1 MPGDAVSLSWGSVS
15 VPEGCDSVRY
25 ALSRD
30 GEHVVTQTATSYTER
45 NVPPGRHCYRVLAE
59 SLPGGH
65 ESAESG
71 ARCVE
76 VAPPTPSGLDVTKD
90 ADYMHSRI
98 DVSWDRVSVAD
109 RYELRRS
116 RDGGSYGPAF
126 DPRSDTSHED
136 RGLDPETEYCYQV
149 RAVGNGVESLWS
161 GPECDTTGS
170 EPEVMCPTPAAP
182 TISTSLSGRTITVS
196 WNGVSVEA
204 GCTVSY
210 RVFRDSSEIAN
221 TTSTSYADAGLSAG
235 NYCYEV
241 SAESSPGGSESA
253 VSGSAC
259 ETVPAVPPTNF
270 AAAAASSSSVRLT
283 WIAASG
289 ADSYEVRY
297 RKTRESWEDWQD
309 VGRVTG
315 HTVEDLEADTEY
327 EFEIRTVEGTETS
340 MALSVTERTPP
351 NGDPDPE
358 PPTNFAAL
366 ATGSSV
372 IELSW
377 NEVSGADSYE
387 FQRRLSPVP
396 TLRRRT
402 RWMWVT

>member
-1 MPGDAVSLSWGSVS
+1 
-15 VPEGCDSVRY
+15 
-25 ALSRD
+25 
-30 GEHVVTQTATSYTER
+30 
-45 NVPPGRHCYRVLAE
+45 
-59 SLPGGH
+59 
-65 ESAESG
+65 
-71 ARCVE
+71 
-76 VAPPTPSGLDVTKD
+76 
-90 ADYMHSRI
+90 MHSRI

-283 WIAASG
+283 WIAGERCGQLRGSVPEDARELGGLAGRGSGDGPYGGGSGGGHGVRVRDPDGGRDRDLDGAFGDG
-289 ADSYEVRY
+289 ADAAEWRPRSGSR
-297 RKTRESWEDWQD
+297 
-309 VGRVTG
+309 
-315 HTVEDLEADTEY
+315 
-327 EFEIRTVEGTETS
+327 
-340 MALSVTERTPP
+340 
-351 NGDPDPE
+351 
-358 PPTNFAAL
+358 PPTSLRWRL
-366 ATGSSV
+366 A
-372 IELSW
+372 
-377 NEVSGADSYE
+377 
-387 FQRRLSPVP
+387 RR
-396 TLRRRT
+396 
-402 RWMWVT
+402 